1 MSNGLQGKTI
11 LVVDD
16 DREVIASIQAAL
28 ADTGASIDTAT
39 DGNMAVQKALG
50 SNPDLMILD
59 LMMPKQSGF
68 LVLEKVKKG
77 KQKTDPPRIVVI
89 TGNTG
94 MRHRVWAETL
104 GAEAYFQKPFRMD
117 RLVQAVTDLLS

>member
-1 MSNGLQGKTI
+1 MSNGLQGKSI

-28 ADTGASIDTAT
+28 ADTGASIDMAT
-39 DGNMAVQKALG
+39 DGNMAVEKALA
-50 SNPDLMILD
+50 NDPDLMILD

-77 KQKTDPPRIVVI
+77 KQKTEPPRIVVI

-94 MRHRVWAETL
+94 MRHRTWAETL